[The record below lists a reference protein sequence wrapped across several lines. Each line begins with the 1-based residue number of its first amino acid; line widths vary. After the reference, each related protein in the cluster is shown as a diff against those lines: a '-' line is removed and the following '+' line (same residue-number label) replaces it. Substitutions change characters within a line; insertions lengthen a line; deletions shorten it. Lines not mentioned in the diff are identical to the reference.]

1 MDCCPQCGSKKS
13 WHYDDGVYADSVWDR
28 FDKVE
33 PATGR
38 CWKCGFNYAEHI
50 NHPLEE
56 QIEKFRK
63 ERALRK
69 KGRKEL

>member
-1 MDCCPQCGSKKS
+1 MKSCPQCGSVKS
-13 WHYDDGVYADSVWDR
+13 WHYDDGVYADSTDDR

-38 CWKCGFNYAEHI
+38 CWKCGFCYAEHVQ
-50 NHPLEE
+50 HPLSK

-63 ERALRK
+63 ERKARK
-69 KGRKEL
+69 LK